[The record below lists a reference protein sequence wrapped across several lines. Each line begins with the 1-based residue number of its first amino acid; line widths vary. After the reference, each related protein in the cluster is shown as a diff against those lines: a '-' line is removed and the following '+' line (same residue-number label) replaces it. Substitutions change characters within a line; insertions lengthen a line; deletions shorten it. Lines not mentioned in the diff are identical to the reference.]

1 MPEIIRSL
9 QNPRIKQAIQLRDA
23 KKRRETGLMVIDGK
37 REIAQALRG
46 GIEIKEV
53 FVREQELSSQNEHS
67 LLAIRLADD
76 ELTSK
81 KLVDEPDSSSS
92 ARTISRPLNVTYVSE
107 TVMAKL
113 AYGERN
119 VLCVAIAKQPSLSL
133 ENLELRLNR
142 SMDTGLVLV
151 VDRVEKPGNLGAMLR
166 TADAVGVTAVLLSD
180 PICEVWNP
188 NAIRSSLGAI
198 FQIPIVAA
206 SSNAIVS
213 WLRDEN
219 FQMLAAR
226 LQASKDYQQMDLQ
239 KKVAII
245 VGSEAEGLGP
255 FWLQDD
261 IQGIRLPMQGSVDSL
276 NVSVSAAVL
285 LYDTATKIDWFAAS
299 VSPKVENKLSI
310 DSGK

>member
-1 MPEIIRSL
+1 
-9 QNPRIKQAIQLRDA
+9 
-23 KKRRETGLMVIDGK
+23 
-37 REIAQALRG
+37 
-46 GIEIKEV
+46 
-53 FVREQELSSQNEHS
+53 
-67 LLAIRLADD
+67 
-76 ELTSK
+76 
-81 KLVDEPDSSSS
+81 
-92 ARTISRPLNVTYVSE
+92 
-107 TVMAKL
+107 
-113 AYGERN
+113 
-119 VLCVAIAKQPSLSL
+119 LSL